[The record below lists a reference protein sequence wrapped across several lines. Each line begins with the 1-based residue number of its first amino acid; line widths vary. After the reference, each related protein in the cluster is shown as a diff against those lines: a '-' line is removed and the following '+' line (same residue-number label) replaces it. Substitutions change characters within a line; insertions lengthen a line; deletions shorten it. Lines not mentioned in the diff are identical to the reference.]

1 MFWFFSH
8 KAYGILASQPGTEL
22 LLPALQ
28 GKVLATGRPGKSSC
42 IILRLCE
49 YKYLLIYNNSFFWY
63 LIFEKT
69 KSSVLQNIEFDW
81 LNYANIT

>member
-28 GKVLATGRPGKSSC
+28 GKVL
-42 IILRLCE
+42 
-49 YKYLLIYNNSFFWY
+49 IYYIKIVW
-63 LIFEKT
+63 
-69 KSSVLQNIEFDW
+69 V
-81 LNYANIT
+81 